1 MQARPCCAGL
11 PNPPRMAA
19 RQAARRKRAARPA
32 RDGAAAQIS
41 STNHRK
47 PRPRMKPEP
56 LLSRADSPCGFLFCA
71 GEHRLFVCRRPS
83 GTPCGC
89 ESRGPPPKKGKRS
102 EPGQSAP
109 APRPLSIPR
118 FFLSPSAPPESKP
131 RGAHAGHGGQQP
143 RAGQCRRACH
153 AGHGRSLCAFHR
165 VDNGKTGRLV
175 PLDAQADQRAA
186 RHKSVPVPI
195 GNAFH
200 DLPHRIGAGPSGRV
214 MALEVLKD
222 ALQPLCSPRSRTR
235 PSIFSS
241 PSVPR

>member
-1 MQARPCCAGL
+1 MQARPPAAQGFQTRRAWQRGRPPAGSGH
-11 PNPPRMAA
+11 PVPREMGLSHKSPRQTTGNRPSNEA
-19 RQAARRKRAARPA
+19 RTASFKGRYALWFPFFVRAATA
-32 RDGAAAQIS
+32 FSFAGAPRGRHAA
-41 STNHRK
+41 
-47 PRPRMKPEP
+47 PRAAVLPQ
-56 LLSRADSPCGFLFCA
+56 
-71 GEHRLFVCRRPS
+71 
-83 GTPCGC
+83 
-89 ESRGPPPKKGKRS
+89 KGKRS
-102 EPGQSAP
+102 EPGQAAP

-143 RAGQCRRACH
+143 RAGQRRRTCH

-186 RHKSVPVPI
+186 RHKAVPVPI

-222 ALQPLCSPRSRTR
+222 ALPAIVLPEERTR